1 MVCDCGYHGGFR
13 GHQVWSRMR
22 SYVVLLAVYGTCAV
36 VAVLAVAL
44 VGSSSK
50 AISCIASTSNRQWGF
65 WGHQFLGGVW

>member
-1 MVCDCGYHGGFR
+1 
-13 GHQVWSRMR
+13 MR

-44 VGSSSK
+44 VGSSSN